1 MEHIHEA
8 NHRLF
13 IHFFLFSVP
22 CTCQSFFSASSKV
35 LVLWDILQYSGMILH
50 FQCFI
55 TVILTNHT
63 CLYHVARG
71 YSGCLPHSLPGVHC
85 RHLGRWPTWELLWR
99 PKLEKH
105 FFSPFPS
112 DRCLKTVKNTAQ
124 NFFIIL
130 SYATICHSY
139 YSEFACCILSL
150 LIDCISCILWYSSP
164 TSENGCKFLAI
175 ILISYACWY

>member
-22 CTCQSFFSASSKV
+22 CTCQSFFRASSKV

-71 YSGCLPHSLPGVHC
+71 CSGCLPHGLPGVHC

-105 FFSPFPS
+105 FFSPFPT
-112 DRCLKTVKNTAQ
+112 DRFLKTVKNTTQ
-124 NFFIIL
+124 NFFIFL
-130 SYATICHSY
+130 SYATIRHNS
-139 YSEFACCILSL
+139 YSEFVCCILSL
-150 LIDCISCILWYSSP
+150 LIDCIYCILCDTAHLPVRMVASSLP
-164 TSENGCKFLAI
+164 
-175 ILISYACWY
+175 